1 MNNFATYLYR
11 LYLHGLTGAM
21 IAVPFMFANY
31 IEQQYLLLGLNIVL
45 VAGFHIT
52 VVRGYQWINEP
63 GCNLHEQQRR
73 SVLIAAPA
81 MAMTFAL
88 AASNPGA
95 AGMMLGVGLIVG
107 SAPRAV
113 ITALYGVATLLITLC
128 LMLTSARYS
137 VPTAML
143 VMLPM
148 FMLLGIV
155 DRGHLY
161 QLIHPATDCE
171 SFQPLACQ
179 TLD

>member
-1 MNNFATYLYR
+1 MNKLTSYLYR
-11 LYLHGLTGAM
+11 FYLHGLTGSL
-21 IAVPFMFANY
+21 IAVPFMFAHY
-31 IEQQYLLLGLNIVL
+31 LEQQYLLLGLNIML
-45 VAGFHIT
+45 IAGFHIS
-52 VVRGYQWINEP
+52 VVQGYLWINEP
-63 GCNLHEQQRR
+63 ECNLHEQQRR
-73 SVLIAAPA
+73 SVMIAAPA
-81 MAMTFAL
+81 MAMSFAL

-143 VMLPM
+143 AMLPM
-148 FMLLGIV
+148 FMLLGLL

-161 QLIHPATDCE
+161 QLMHTASDSASIHRM
-171 SFQPLACQ
+171 ACK

>member
-1 MNNFATYLYR
+1 MNTFSAYLYR
-11 LYLHGLTGAM
+11 LYLHGLSGAM
-21 IAVPFMFANY
+21 IAVPFMFAHY

-45 VAGFHIT
+45 IAVFHII
-52 VVRGYQWINEP
+52 VVQGYLWINEP
-63 GCNLHEQQRR
+63 GCDLHEQQRR

-81 MAMTFAL
+81 MAMIFAL

-95 AGMMLGVGLIVG
+95 AGMMLGLGLIVG
-107 SAPRAV
+107 SAPRAMT
-113 ITALYGVATLLITLC
+113 TALYGLATLLITLC

-148 FMLLGIV
+148 FMLLGFM

-161 QLIHPATDCE
+161 QLIHPAPDST
-171 SFQPLACQ
+171 STQPLVCE